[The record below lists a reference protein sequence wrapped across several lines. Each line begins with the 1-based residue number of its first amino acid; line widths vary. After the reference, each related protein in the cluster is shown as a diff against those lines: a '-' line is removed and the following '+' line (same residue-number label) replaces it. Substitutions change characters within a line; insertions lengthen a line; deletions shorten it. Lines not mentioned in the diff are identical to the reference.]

1 MGVNYL
7 LLKNIELL
15 KGVDETVLLRV
26 SQFFTLKEYRRGEVV
41 VRKGEQADSM
51 AFVQDGTLQ
60 VVDLSPDGREV
71 GLSFIETGSHFGEM
85 SIIDGE
91 ARSASV
97 VAIRPSKVLFM
108 PRQEAMTMILEN
120 PIVSLRIMARL
131 AQMVRRTSQQVAM
144 LNNQAVHQR
153 VCALLLEL
161 AKPMDD
167 DVAIIPTLPSQKEIA
182 IMVNASRETV
192 SRSMATLIR
201 QGYFE
206 KISDSLRISPYSKFK
221 EMATIN

>member
-15 KGVDETVLLRV
+15 KGVDEAVLVRV
-26 SQFFTLKEYRRGEVV
+26 SQFFTLKEYKRGEVV

-71 GLSFIETGSHFGEM
+71 GLSFIEAGSHFGEM

-108 PRQEAMTMILEN
+108 PRQEAMNMILEN
-120 PIVSLRIMARL
+120 SIVALRIMARL